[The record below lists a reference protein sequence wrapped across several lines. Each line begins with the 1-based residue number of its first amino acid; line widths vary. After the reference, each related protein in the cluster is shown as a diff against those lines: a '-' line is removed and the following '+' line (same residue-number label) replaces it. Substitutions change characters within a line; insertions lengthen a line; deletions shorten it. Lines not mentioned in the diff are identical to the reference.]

1 MGKPPSSPPPPTTT
15 TQANPAI
22 GPTTKPLAR
31 PLRWLLWLTGTIALG
46 LGLIGVVLPG
56 LPTTPFVLLAAAC
69 YARASPRLHQRMREN
84 SWIGPMLRDWE
95 ANRSLTRRVK
105 TIALV
110 SMAIMVAVS
119 VWTLRSQPALQ
130 VLLLVAGASGLWV
143 VGWYI
148 PTRDKRGRAAPDD
161 AASDTDR
168 R

>member
-1 MGKPPSSPPPPTTT
+1 M
-15 TQANPAI
+15 
-22 GPTTKPLAR
+22 
-31 PLRWLLWLTGTIALG
+31 GTIALG

-84 SWIGPMLRDWE
+84 TWIGPMLRDWE

-110 SMAIMVAVS
+110 SMAIMVSVS
-119 VWTLRSQPALQ
+119 VWSLRTQPALQ
-130 VLLLVAGASGLWV
+130 ALLLAGGASGLWV
-143 VGWYI
+143 VGWTI
-148 PTRDKRGRAAPDD
+148 PTRKKPEQSGTDKVAAE
-161 AASDTDR
+161 SDR

>member
-1 MGKPPSSPPPPTTT
+1 M
-15 TQANPAI
+15 
-22 GPTTKPLAR
+22 
-31 PLRWLLWLTGTIALG
+31 RWLLWLAGTIALG

-84 SWIGPMLRDWE
+84 AWIGPMLRDWE
-95 ANRSLTRRVK
+95 ANRSLSRRVK
-105 TIALV
+105 TIALA

-130 VLLLVAGASGLWV
+130 LLLVCTGALGIWI
-143 VGWYI
+143 VGWRI
-148 PTRDKRGRAAPDD
+148 PTRGKPERAEADVPAPD
-161 AASDTDR
+161 ADR

>member
-1 MGKPPSSPPPPTTT
+1 MNKQCPSRPPTPG
-15 TQANPAI
+15 APAI
-22 GPTTKPLAR
+22 GPAAKPLAR
-31 PLRWLLWLTGTIALG
+31 PVRWLLWLTGTIALG

-84 SWIGPMLRDWE
+84 AWIGPMLRDWE
-95 ANRSLTRRVK
+95 TDRSLTRRVK

-119 VWTLRSQPALQ
+119 VWSLRTQPALQ
-130 VLLLVAGASGLWV
+130 VLLLAGGASGLWV

-148 PTRDKRGRAAPDD
+148 PTRDKRTRADLDGAT
-161 AASDTDR
+161 SDKDR